1 MLEDLRLTH
10 QKRKKKKG
18 RKKKH
23 NRDDQIKHLHIQ
35 NVTLKMLALS
45 GLQLPFVLPV

>member
-18 RKKKH
+18 RKKN

-35 NVTLKMLALS
+35 NVTFKMLALS